1 MHDDDATGRSWH
13 DMGGAPAGPVE
24 KTEHAADLFEK
35 RVDALMMVC
44 TAKGLFTVDGLRR
57 ALEEMGPDAFE
68 RMTYYERWMAAIA
81 RNLLEAG
88 AFTADELDA
97 RMAQVAARADGYAAA
112 AGGGHDA

>member
-1 MHDDDATGRSWH
+1 
-13 DMGGAPAGPVE
+13 MGGAPAGAVE
-24 KTEHAADLFEK
+24 PSEHAADLFEK

-57 ALEEMGPDAFE
+57 ALEEMGPDAFA
-68 RMTYYERWMAAIA
+68 RMTYYERWMAAVT

-97 RMAQVAARADGYAAA
+97 RMADVAARGDGYAAA
-112 AGGGHDA
+112 AGGGDAA